1 MATYVVTLQTG
12 LEKYAKTRAENRT
25 VSVTAPDSRTAMQ
38 IAEGKGW
45 SAVRAVPE
53 VEKQKKRIKSFPR
66 KPLIVMCNSVAAMLD
81 AQIPLPRALE
91 FYNARVSREDLR
103 LTLKSVAAAVDRGD
117 HNYKAFAA
125 TGRFDSTFIGLVRA
139 GTMASNLS
147 AALRALARR
156 LKTNAEFQGKLRKA
170 LLTPCGVLAFLWCL
184 LIYSMTVLI
193 PNVEKMLKDM
203 RAEPDVFSGAVFGF
217 SHFFQAAYIP
227 TTITVIAVLLISWF
241 SVSFRTV
248 IFKLLLSR
256 WKLLREIIRGFRQ
269 LTFIG
274 TFEMLIGNNIPI
286 ADALD
291 TSSRTL
297 KSTPHEKELLQVK
310 SKLALGMNLGE
321 AVRKYTTF
329 DPQLSHM
336 VEIGEKASNLT
347 EQLRLL
353 RDLYEEETGNRIEF
367 FTGLVGLVSKIV
379 AVSVIGGIYLGS
391 YLPIIMA
398 GIKMMS
404 SGM

>member
-1 MATYVVTLQTG
+1 
-12 LEKYAKTRAENRT
+12 
-25 VSVTAPDSRTAMQ
+25 
-38 IAEGKGW
+38 
-45 SAVRAVPE
+45 
-53 VEKQKKRIKSFPR
+53 
-66 KPLIVMCNSVAAMLD
+66 
-81 AQIPLPRALE
+81 
-91 FYNARVSREDLR
+91 
-103 LTLKSVAAAVDRGD
+103 
-117 HNYKAFAA
+117 
-125 TGRFDSTFIGLVRA
+125 
-139 GTMASNLS
+139 
-147 AALRALARR
+147 
-156 LKTNAEFQGKLRKA
+156 
-170 LLTPCGVLAFLWCL
+170 
-184 LIYSMTVLI
+184 MTVLI

-203 RAEPDVFSGAVFGF
+203 RAEPDVFSGVVFGF
-217 SHFFQAAYIP
+217 SHFFRATYIP
-227 TTITVIAVLLISWF
+227 TTISVIAVLLISWL
-241 SVSFRTV
+241 SVSFRNM

-274 TFEMLIGNNIPI
+274 TFEMLVGNNIPI

-367 FTGLVGLVSKIV
+367 FTGLVGTVSKIV